1 MLIHSKTHRA
11 LLLLGATV
19 LSTQS
24 ALAAATA
31 SQATSHKK
39 THHRTPS
46 TPAPAASANPLVT
59 TQSST
64 AVPDSGVA
72 YPGRKTT
79 ITQAQSDTAQLP
91 AAPSGNESIVVTGT
105 LFRDP
110 NTHSSSPITHLTRQD
125 MQQRGLKTATDVVQQ
140 LSSNGAGNL
149 TNAWSAGGGFAA
161 GGSAPSL
168 RGLSTDST
176 LVLMDGQRNS
186 YYPLADDGVRN
197 FVDTNWI
204 PQSIIEAVDVQQD
217 GGSATYGADAVA
229 GVVNYITRKEI
240 KGFEG
245 NAEGGLSQR
254 GDSGHQRLYATFGHG
269 DLHRDG
275 YNFYI
280 NGEYQQDDPLY
291 YRQLQSPYNNGDLT
305 GLGGVNGNT
314 NALSPDGTINSTFFS
329 ATPAAVVR
337 PVTPGATRGTGPY
350 TLLNQSAGC
359 SSVGQLVSGNLV
371 SAPGGATQT
380 CMQNSQ
386 QYAQVAP
393 DQRRIEGTA
402 HFTANVT
409 DRSQLVAMFNWSQ
422 TRTIT
427 TDSPS
432 AIGVYTQGRLATS
445 SLTLLPVTINGQLNP
460 NNPYAAQG
468 EQAQILGT
476 FGNVIPTTTQTT
488 QNYRGSVRYSGW
500 EPSKWGSD
508 WNYDVNFVG
517 MNSLLDQTYTGVP
530 TINGINNAI
539 NNGTYNFVDPSQN
552 SRAVLNSIFPVNT
565 IHARTQEYSGE
576 ATANKGL
583 FKLPGGMVKLAIG
596 GNIRWESLNDPSANP
611 INYSDLGAQYTSK
624 INPVSAQGQRW
635 VEAGFYELD
644 IPVVKMLDIN
654 TSGRY
659 DNYSEGFHHF
669 SPKVGV
675 QFKPFRELT
684 LRGTFSKGFRVPSFA
699 ETGGKTVGYTGW
711 TVDNPAWQA
720 SHGNNAYSQGTS
732 IGLQNVGNPNLKPET
747 STNISAGPIFK
758 PTSWMT
764 LDFEYWYIK
773 KNNYITGNTLAASS
787 VANSWLNCGNTCLPS
802 GITVTPNPVDPQYP
816 DAQPSPGII
825 SAQYVNARSLM
836 TDGFDFGIEVHHRLP
851 GIFHDVMWYS
861 KGQGTYVRRFNQ
873 TNPDGTVYRFAG
885 TLGPYSAVSASGTP
899 HWRANWSNTLTWKN
913 LAVTPTVYYTSGYKT
928 VADDSGSSA
937 LNANGVTYSRSC
949 AGTLSG
955 STNNNA
961 PTTQCKVKGFWD
973 VDLTVNYKVNQR
985 WSVYANVYNLL
996 GFRAPLDYA
1005 TYGGYLYNS
1014 SWTQK
1019 GIVLRSFQFGVNVAL

>member
-46 TPAPAASANPLVT
+46 TPAPAASANPSVT

-64 AVPDSGVA
+64 AVTDSGVA

-280 NGEYQQDDPLY
+280 NGEYQKDDPLY
-291 YRQLQSPYNNGDLT
+291 YRQLQSPYNNGDLAS
-305 GLGGVNGNT
+305 LGGVNGNT
-314 NALSPDGTINSTFFS
+314 NALSPDGTINSTFFG

-409 DRSQLVAMFNWSQ
+409 DRSQLVAMFN
-422 TRTIT
+422 
-427 TDSPS
+427 
-432 AIGVYTQGRLATS
+432 
-445 SLTLLPVTINGQLNP
+445 
-460 NNPYAAQG
+460 
-468 EQAQILGT
+468 
-476 FGNVIPTTTQTT
+476 
-488 QNYRGSVRYSGW
+488 
-500 EPSKWGSD
+500 
-508 WNYDVNFVG
+508 
-517 MNSLLDQTYTGVP
+517 
-530 TINGINNAI
+530 
-539 NNGTYNFVDPSQN
+539 
-552 SRAVLNSIFPVNT
+552 
-565 IHARTQEYSGE
+565 
-576 ATANKGL
+576 
-583 FKLPGGMVKLAIG
+583 
-596 GNIRWESLNDPSANP
+596 
-611 INYSDLGAQYTSK
+611 
-624 INPVSAQGQRW
+624 
-635 VEAGFYELD
+635 
-644 IPVVKMLDIN
+644 
-654 TSGRY
+654 
-659 DNYSEGFHHF
+659 
-669 SPKVGV
+669 
-675 QFKPFRELT
+675 
-684 LRGTFSKGFRVPSFA
+684 
-699 ETGGKTVGYTGW
+699 
-711 TVDNPAWQA
+711 
-720 SHGNNAYSQGTS
+720 
-732 IGLQNVGNPNLKPET
+732 
-747 STNISAGPIFK
+747 
-758 PTSWMT
+758 
-764 LDFEYWYIK
+764 
-773 KNNYITGNTLAASS
+773 
-787 VANSWLNCGNTCLPS
+787 
-802 GITVTPNPVDPQYP
+802 
-816 DAQPSPGII
+816 
-825 SAQYVNARSLM
+825 
-836 TDGFDFGIEVHHRLP
+836 
-851 GIFHDVMWYS
+851 
-861 KGQGTYVRRFNQ
+861 
-873 TNPDGTVYRFAG
+873 
-885 TLGPYSAVSASGTP
+885 
-899 HWRANWSNTLTWKN
+899 
-913 LAVTPTVYYTSGYKT
+913 
-928 VADDSGSSA
+928 
-937 LNANGVTYSRSC
+937 
-949 AGTLSG
+949 
-955 STNNNA
+955 
-961 PTTQCKVKGFWD
+961 
-973 VDLTVNYKVNQR
+973 
-985 WSVYANVYNLL
+985 
-996 GFRAPLDYA
+996 
-1005 TYGGYLYNS
+1005 
-1014 SWTQK
+1014 
-1019 GIVLRSFQFGVNVAL
+1019 